1 LPGADAP
8 AACAGPRREEME
20 ALMFLTRNALVPDLT
35 PWRELSTLPNRV
47 ARLFGEPFT
56 TTFTPENMIF
66 NPAIDVTEQDE
77 ALIITAELPGMKKEE
92 VELQIVN
99 GVLTIRG
106 EKKQEKEKKTPRMHV
121 FERAYGVFE
130 RAFALPQSVD
140 LEKVKAEF
148 ENGVLT
154 IIVPKLAQEK
164 GRKVQ
169 ILEK

>member
-1 LPGADAP
+1 MFITRSAP
-8 AACAGPRREEME
+8 
-20 ALMFLTRNALVPDLT
+20 VPDLS

-47 ARLFGEPFT
+47 ARLLGEPFAA
-56 TTFTPENMIF
+56 TFAPETMLF
-66 NPAIDVTEQDE
+66 NPAIDVAEKEET
-77 ALIITAELPGMKKEE
+77 LIFTAELPGMKKEE
-92 VELQIVN
+92 VELQIEN

-121 FERAYGVFE
+121 FERSYGLFE
-130 RAFALPQSVD
+130 RAFALPQSAD

-154 IIVPKLAQEK
+154 ITVPKLAQEK